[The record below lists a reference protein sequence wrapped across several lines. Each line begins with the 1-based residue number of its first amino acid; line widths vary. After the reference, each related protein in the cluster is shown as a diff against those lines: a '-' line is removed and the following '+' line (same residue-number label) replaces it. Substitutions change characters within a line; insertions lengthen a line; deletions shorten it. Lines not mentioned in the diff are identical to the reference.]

1 LGGATKGE
9 TMAKKNKLV
18 LMNGER
24 AMTVE
29 GMERIYK
36 TLTGKDFTA
45 ADRVMAKKKIDAQTA
60 KSKKPQ

>member
-1 LGGATKGE
+1 
-9 TMAKKNKLV
+9 MAKKNKLV